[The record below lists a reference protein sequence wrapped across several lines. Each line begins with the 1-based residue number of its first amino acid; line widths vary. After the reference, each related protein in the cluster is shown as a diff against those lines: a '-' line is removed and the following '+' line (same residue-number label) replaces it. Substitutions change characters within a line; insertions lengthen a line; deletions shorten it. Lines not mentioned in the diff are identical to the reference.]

1 MLSRTCRT
9 ILMIGLLVICCV
21 LSATHESN
29 AQPAKNDPTVVYVRD
44 TVYIRDT
51 IWIKDGVHYNYNPDG
66 SFKNTK
72 TAKRALKPVD
82 AVTDFQFRRLVDS
95 LYTFG
100 IEFDRDSLVEIII
113 QSDPTFSKDWN
124 TVTAH
129 NVVELKQLPDLIK
142 FELLSG
148 NEQYKYSWYGEMT
161 WGFGPRW
168 GRMHKGVD
176 TNLEIGDTLYAA
188 FNGIVRYADY
198 NTGGYGNCV
207 VIRHF
212 NGLETIYA
220 HMSELDVEP
229 GDLVYASEVIGLG
242 GNSGRSQGPHL
253 HFEIRYK
260 SFSFDPLLL
269 LDKNNQMALLDHEFL
284 LEKSKLYHDG
294 DSDHLLISKS
304 GKSGGKSHTVKKG
317 ETLYSISIKYKT
329 TVAKLVKLNRLK
341 NKNALQVG
349 QKIRVR

>member
-1 MLSRTCRT
+1 MIR
-9 ILMIGLLVICCV
+9 LMIICGVLLTSQD
-21 LSATHESN
+21 LN
-29 AQPAKNDPTVVYVRD
+29 AQPKKNDPSVVYVRD

-51 IWIKDGVHYNYNPDG
+51 IWIKDGIHYNYNPEA
-66 SFKNTK
+66 SSK
-72 TAKRALKPVD
+72 TSKIVKRATKPVD
-82 AVTDFQFRRLVDS
+82 AVSDIQFRKLVDS

-100 IEFDRDSLVEIII
+100 VDFDRDSLAEIII
-113 QSDPTFSKDWN
+113 KRDPTFSSDWN

-129 NVVELKQLPDLIK
+129 NVIELKQLPELIK
-142 FELLSG
+142 FELLRG

-176 TNLEIGDTLYAA
+176 TNLETGDTLFAA

-220 HMSELDVEP
+220 HMSELDVQP
-229 GDLVYASEVIGLG
+229 GDLVFAGEVIGLG
-242 GNSGRSQGPHL
+242 GNSGRSEGPHL
-253 HFEIRYK
+253 HFETRYK
-260 SFSFDPLLL
+260 SFSFDPLLF
-269 LDKNNQMALLDHEFL
+269 LDKTNQMALLNHEFY

-294 DSDHLLISKS
+294 ESDNLIFSKS
-304 GKSGGKSHTVKKG
+304 GKGAGKSHTVKKG
-317 ETLYSISIKYKT
+317 ETLYSISRKYRT
-329 TVAKLVKLNRLK
+329 TVEKLVKLNRLK
-341 NKNALQVG
+341 NKNALQAG
-349 QKIRVR
+349 QKIRVK